1 MADDSDAAEAA
12 RAQAEARRKKIMEK
26 AQTRMDKVS
35 GEVGLD
41 DEDQK
46 ESATNAARIRAARQR
61 RYGKKG
67 KATVAEKAATTDPS
81 GDEKKQEQK
90 LDAKDDSVEAVAE
103 AATTAAESKEVEEVD
118 DSSPNQEPKKKYVG
132 VAKMRRNLILKKK
145 KEAEEGKMG
154 KTEDPSTS
162 KTSDVN
168 VEKKSALPFL
178 KIPIYMHLVTILLLF
193 LAGVD
198 VGFQQYHEDVRIH
211 DQLVFKEYGIPLI
224 HGTGTSWKND
234 DATSGVESLDSE
246 AVYEKSD
253 LEDEFQENLEAS
265 VGGTIDPLFRV
276 DLDEL
281 TKGSGI
287 LYQLARGAV
296 SLHRLILQLVYHTPK
311 SIFYSLLALPQS
323 LLQTPPA
330 LCLVALVLRQIVG
343 KRILNAGI
351 PQPVAEEKDSGI
363 DVVALVKQGV
373 INFVST
379 SFPNAVSFY
388 DAFSHLRSDMYIVM
402 CGVFFGLAWTHMSTN
417 LPIQSY
423 ADEAARDSMGTA
435 TTDEL

>member
-1 MADDSDAAEAA
+1 MADLSDGAEAA

-35 GEVGLD
+35 GEVGIGE
-41 DEDQK
+41 EDK
-46 ESATNAARIRAARQR
+46 EQSASNAARIRAARQR
-61 RYGKKG
+61 RYGKKS
-67 KATVAEKAATTDPS
+67 KATKAEKAVSTESS
-81 GDEKKQEQK
+81 GNEEKQEQK
-90 LDAKDDSVEAVAE
+90 SDAKDDSVEAVAE
-103 AATTAAESKEVEEVD
+103 AATTTAESKEVEE
-118 DSSPNQEPKKKYVG
+118 STEPKKKYVG
-132 VAKMRRNLILKKK
+132 VAKMRRNLILKRKM
-145 KEAEEGKMG
+145 EAEEGKMG

-162 KTSDVN
+162 KTSSVN
-168 VEKKSALPFL
+168 VQKKPAPPIV
-178 KIPIYMHLVTILLLF
+178 KIPVYMHIVTILLLF

-224 HGTGTSWKND
+224 HGTPWKND
-234 DATSGVESLDSE
+234 DSISGVESLESE
-246 AVYEKSD
+246 AVDEKSD
-253 LEDEFQENLEAS
+253 LEDEFEAENLEAS
-265 VGGTIDPLFRV
+265 LGGNIDPFFRV

-281 TKGSGI
+281 TKGTGI

-311 SIFYSLLALPQS
+311 SIFYSLLVLPQA
-323 LLQTPPA
+323 LMQTPPA

-351 PQPVAEEKDSGI
+351 PQRDAEERDSGI
-363 DVVALVKQGV
+363 DVVALVKQWV

-388 DAFSHLRSDMYIVM
+388 DAFSHLRSDMYIIM
-402 CGVFFGLAWTHMSTN
+402 CGVFFGLAWTHMSTD

-423 ADEAARDSMGTA
+423 ADEAAGDSMGTA
-435 TTDEL
+435 TTTDEL